1 MARQKIVIE
10 TQERQLK
17 ERLEMQECLL
27 KERALE
33 QETIKVQKATIE
45 KLKYQNE
52 ELRELVKQH

>member
-10 TQERQLK
+10 TQERKLN

-52 ELRELVKQH
+52 ELKELVKQH

>member
-1 MARQKIVIE
+1 
-10 TQERQLK
+10 
-17 ERLEMQECLL
+17 MQECLL

-52 ELRELVKQH
+52 ELKELVKQH

>member
-45 KLKYQNE
+45 KLKY
-52 ELRELVKQH
+52 